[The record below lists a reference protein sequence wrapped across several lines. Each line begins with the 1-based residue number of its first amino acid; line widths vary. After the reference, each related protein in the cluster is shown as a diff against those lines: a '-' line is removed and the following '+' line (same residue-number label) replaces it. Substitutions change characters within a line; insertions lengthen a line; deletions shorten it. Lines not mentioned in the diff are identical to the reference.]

1 MEHADKLRNNKIDN
15 ADTFSFS
22 YNPWVCLFASALC
35 VGIMFW
41 MSYMYAA
48 ITIGVLVILGLYVF
62 WANPET
68 NWGSSTQGQVFVSA
82 LKHVKEV
89 TGIVINTEVFRH

>member
-1 MEHADKLRNNKIDN
+1 
-15 ADTFSFS
+15 
-22 YNPWVCLFASALC
+22 
-35 VGIMFW
+35 
-41 MSYMYAA
+41 MYAA

-89 TGIVINTEVFRH
+89 TGMVIDILVFIRNKWFYCI

>member
-1 MEHADKLRNNKIDN
+1 MQLL
-15 ADTFSFS
+15 FSFS

-89 TGIVINTEVFRH
+89 TGIVINTEVFIT